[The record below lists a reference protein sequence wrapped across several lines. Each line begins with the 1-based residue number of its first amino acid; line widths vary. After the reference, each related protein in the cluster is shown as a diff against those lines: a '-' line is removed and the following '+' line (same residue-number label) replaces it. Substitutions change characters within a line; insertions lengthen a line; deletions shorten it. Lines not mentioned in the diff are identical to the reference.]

1 MGRAAV
7 ALRIGLAVAYPWIA
21 HAANASGDGLLA
33 ALALFDIAL
42 IVLLG
47 PLLRRRAWAWALLAV
62 CVALL
67 WRLALSPLA
76 TLPLLLPPV
85 LFVGWVAWVFAR
97 SLRRGRVPLI
107 TRIVAPLYGCAPA
120 TLDPALR
127 RYTHGLTA
135 AWALLLSM
143 LGMANLALALCATPG
158 GLLARLGMR
167 PPLAVAD
174 AHGSLF
180 ANLLV
185 YGVVGGFFL
194 AEYALRRRRFPQRPY
209 RNLPDFLRKLAALG
223 PGFWRGVLR

>member
-1 MGRAAV
+1 MDRAAV
-7 ALRIGLAVAYPWIA
+7 ALRIGLAVAYPWLA
-21 HAANASGDGLLA
+21 HAANAREDGVLA
-33 ALALFDIAL
+33 AIALGDIAL

-67 WRLALSPLA
+67 WRLAHSPLA

-97 SLRRGRVPLI
+97 SLRPGRVALI
-107 TRIVAPLYGCAPA
+107 TRIVAPLYGCRPA
-120 TLDPALR
+120 TLDPALQ

-143 LGMANLALALCATPG
+143 LCLANLALALFSVPG
-158 GLLARLGMR
+158 GLLARMGVQ
-167 PPLAVAD
+167 PPLAVPD

-185 YGVVGGFFL
+185 YGVVGAFFL
-194 AEYALRRRRFPQRPY
+194 GEYAWRRRRFPQRPY
-209 RNLPDFLRKLAALG
+209 RNLPDFLRRLAALG
-223 PGFWRGVLR
+223 PAFWRDALR